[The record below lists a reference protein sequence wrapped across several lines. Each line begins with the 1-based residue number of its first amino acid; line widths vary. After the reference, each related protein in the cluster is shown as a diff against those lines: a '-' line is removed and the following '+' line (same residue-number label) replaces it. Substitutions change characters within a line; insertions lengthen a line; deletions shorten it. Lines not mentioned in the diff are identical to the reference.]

1 MRVSI
6 FMDELITFVFH
17 TSDVHSKMLYSKVS
31 VKEYKCGFPAA
42 SCMSEVYEKEWCV
55 YPF

>member
-6 FMDELITFVFH
+6 FMDELITFVFR

-42 SCMSEVYEKEWCV
+42 SCVSEV
-55 YPF
+55 